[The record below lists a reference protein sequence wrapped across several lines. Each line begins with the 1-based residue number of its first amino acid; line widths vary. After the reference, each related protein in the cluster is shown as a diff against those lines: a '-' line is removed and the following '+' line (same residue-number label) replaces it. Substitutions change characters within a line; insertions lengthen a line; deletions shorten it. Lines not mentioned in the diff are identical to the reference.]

1 MAGMALVVASGRR
14 ARAAWSTMLRDHRR
28 TASPNA
34 GWTMAATAG
43 ALGVT
48 LAKPGAYSLGHGRE
62 PDVGD
67 IARAPSAV
75 AGQRP
80 RYSDRCNTN
89 NNL

>member
-1 MAGMALVVASGRR
+1 
-14 ARAAWSTMLRDHRR
+14 
-28 TASPNA
+28 
-34 GWTMAATAG
+34 MAATAG

-75 AGQRP
+75 AGQRH
-80 RYSDRCNTN
+80 RLVIAVILIITISCVT
-89 NNL
+89 